1 MMPYTPQQIAN
12 FFLDRAQAEGRQLDQ
27 LKLMKL
33 VYIAYGWVLALTGRR
48 LFEDPIRAW
57 KHGPV
62 MRTLYDE
69 FKRFRSGPITAH
81 ATEFDLDTGEQMVPT
96 IPANDEE
103 TSMILDKVWAAYR
116 GFSGWSLR
124 NKTHEPDTPWTTTY
138 YEQGESA
145 VIPDGLIASHFRTV
159 IRKLLDEVRAAGA

>member
-1 MMPYTPQQIAN
+1 MSYTPQQIAN
-12 FFLDRAQAEGRQLDQ
+12 YFIDRAKAEGRELGQ

-48 LFEDPIRAW
+48 LFDEPIRAW

-81 ATEFDLDTGEQMVPT
+81 ATEYDLDTGEQIVPT
-96 IPANDEE
+96 VPREDEE
-103 TSMILDKVWAAYR
+103 TTMILDKVWAAYKA
-116 GFSGWSLR
+116 FSGWSLR

-138 YEQGESA
+138 YELGENS
-145 VIPDGLIASHFRTV
+145 VISDTLIASHFRTV
-159 IRKLLDEVRAAGA
+159 IRRLLDDVRTFAA